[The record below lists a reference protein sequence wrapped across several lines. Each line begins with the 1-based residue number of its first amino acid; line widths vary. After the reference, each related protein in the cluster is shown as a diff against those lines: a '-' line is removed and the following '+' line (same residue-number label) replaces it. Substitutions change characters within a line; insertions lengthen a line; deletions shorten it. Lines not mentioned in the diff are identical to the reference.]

1 MSFEG
6 TPDEFLSEILVLPRV
21 VAESVAPDLAR
32 VAFSWAGRGD
42 AVDVWVTPVDGM
54 APPLRITDS
63 PDDSYV
69 IGWMPDGSAVIIAED
84 RGGDERVRLFA
95 VDASPP
101 HARRL
106 LTDDAPAF
114 FLRGGR
120 MAPDGRTLVYAANR
134 DPLTGGAIEPFLV
147 YAHDVVDGTRRVIAR
162 PLRAGTG
169 APQLDDQGR
178 QVLYTRKDR
187 HPAGTQLWCVGIDGA
202 GDREVLDAGETAK
215 VSGRWLSGSG
225 RAVVVAETATH
236 KRVGIWSLAEGSVR
250 WIVDD
255 PARDVESAYPLKGH
269 GGFVVVETVRA
280 VTRATIHDADGV
292 ALPPFGGPPGTFM
305 PLAPTAD
312 GRWVGTFVN
321 PHHPR
326 DVVRL
331 SKEFPGAALSLSRGW
346 PNTRLRPVDFSAPE
360 SIAWH
365 SVDGLEIQGW
375 LTRARVQPS
384 RGLIVQVH
392 GGPTAHTE
400 ARISPFVQYMAWCG
414 FDVLEPNYRGS
425 TGFGLAFRETIK
437 QTGWGGLEQDDIR
450 TGIEHLIREG
460 IAVPGRV
467 GITGTSYG
475 GYSAWCAIT
484 RWPPETVAAA
494 APICG
499 MTDLV
504 VDYETTRPDL
514 RPYSEEMMGG
524 RPDQVPARYRERSP
538 VNFADRVRGALLIVQ
553 GARDPNVTPAN
564 VAAMRAALDT
574 AGIVYDVLEFA
585 DEGHGIL
592 KPRNQ
597 RVLYA
602 RLAAFFGDAFAAARG

>member
-1 MSFEG
+1 
-6 TPDEFLSEILVLPRV
+6 
-21 VAESVAPDLAR
+21 
-32 VAFSWAGRGD
+32 
-42 AVDVWVTPVDGM
+42 
-54 APPLRITDS
+54 
-63 PDDSYV
+63 
-69 IGWMPDGSAVIIAED
+69 
-84 RGGDERVRLFA
+84 
-95 VDASPP
+95 
-101 HARRL
+101 
-106 LTDDAPAF
+106 
-114 FLRGGR
+114 
-120 MAPDGRTLVYAANR
+120 
-134 DPLTGGAIEPFLV
+134 
-147 YAHDVVDGTRRVIAR
+147 
-162 PLRAGTG
+162 
-169 APQLDDQGR
+169 
-178 QVLYTRKDR
+178 
-187 HPAGTQLWCVGIDGA
+187 
-202 GDREVLDAGETAK
+202 
-215 VSGRWLSGSG
+215 
-225 RAVVVAETATH
+225 
-236 KRVGIWSLAEGSVR
+236 
-250 WIVDD
+250 
-255 PARDVESAYPLKGH
+255 
-269 GGFVVVETVRA
+269 
-280 VTRATIHDADGV
+280 
-292 ALPPFGGPPGTFM
+292 M

-602 RLAAFFGDAFAAARG
+602 RLAAFFGDAFAAAGP